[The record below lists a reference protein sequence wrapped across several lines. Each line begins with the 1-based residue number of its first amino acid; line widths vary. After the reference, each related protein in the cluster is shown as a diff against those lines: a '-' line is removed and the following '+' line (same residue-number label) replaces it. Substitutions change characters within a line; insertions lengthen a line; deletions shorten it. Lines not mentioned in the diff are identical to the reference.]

1 MKILTRPHKGHKWE
15 VVESSAYIDE
25 HHLQKL
31 LDESPEIV
39 SLDEIRPDAGP
50 LVATVREYNL
60 PVGSIDL
67 LGFTARGDIVII
79 ECKRA
84 ANTQAKREV
93 IGQILD
99 YAAHLWEITYEDL
112 DEKVKAI
119 KGLSLAELVHTKT
132 GEDWDEEE
140 FRGNIRS
147 ALVEG
152 NFILIIVVDEINE
165 ELNRIVRY
173 VNATGSPSFSFAALE
188 MRRFTTDQ
196 AEMLV
201 PHVFGPVHATP
212 RQRPASKNKWSADS
226 FFPELRSRHG
236 EQAEATARA
245 IFAWAEQKKMRNWW
259 GEGSRSGSFVPIYNL
274 DGRDYQLFA
283 VWTYGVVEI
292 YFYWY
297 QYRAPFESEE
307 KRLEILHRLNQ
318 IPGVKLAP
326 NAISKR
332 PSISLSVFAS
342 EESLKQLFAI
352 YEWFINEVEKEAGKT
367 AP

>member
-1 MKILTRPHKGHKWE
+1 MKILTRPHKGLKWQI
-15 VVESSAYIDE
+15 VESSAYTDE
-25 HHLQKL
+25 SHLQKL
-31 LDESPEIV
+31 LDDSPEIV

-50 LVATVREYNL
+50 LVVTIREFSL

-67 LGFTARGDIVII
+67 LGFTARGNIVII

-99 YAAHLWEITYEDL
+99 YAAHLWENTYEAL
-112 DEKVKAI
+112 DEKVKVA

-140 FRGNIRS
+140 FRSNVRS
-147 ALVEG
+147 ALAEG
-152 NFILIIVVDEINE
+152 NFILVIVVDEIND

-188 MRRFTTDQ
+188 MRRFTTEQ

-201 PHVFGPVHATP
+201 PHVFGPVHVAP
-212 RQRPASKNKWSADS
+212 RQHTTNKNKWSADT
-226 FFPELRSRHG
+226 FFPELRSQCG
-236 EQAEATARA
+236 VEAEATARA

-259 GEGSRSGSFVPIYNL
+259 GEGIRNGSFVPIYNAN
-274 DGRDYQLFA
+274 GRDHQLFA
-283 VWTYGVVEI
+283 VWSSGFVEM

-297 QYRAPFESEE
+297 QYRSPFDIEE
-307 KRLEILHRLNQ
+307 KRLEILNRLNQ
-318 IPGVKLAP
+318 IPGVKLPP
-326 NAISKR
+326 NVISRR
-332 PSISLSVFAS
+332 PSIPLTVFSS
-342 EESLKQLFAI
+342 EESLKQFFEI
-352 YEWFINEVEKEAGKT
+352 FDWFINEVEKAAENSA
-367 AP
+367 